1 MIKIYE
7 TIKDVPSA
15 SAAST
20 IAEMFDSATRVVK
33 HVVAYYQDDKFFQ
46 PPQLF
51 IRSVPTR
58 YCWENDGNT
67 PANGTEY
74 EAYLALSLAGSD
86 DHVDLSTLR
95 HQYSCGV
102 LSFHVEVVVRDSDDS
117 RRGVGTGLCFLGSEV
132 PSEQRIWYAS
142 HASSSAFTLGARD
155 YSLLVRRID
164 EYRAER
170 RRVDTFAKFLGEEK

>member
-1 MIKIYE
+1 M
-7 TIKDVPSA
+7 
-15 SAAST
+15 
-20 IAEMFDSATRVVK
+20 
-33 HVVAYYQDDKFFQ
+33 
-46 PPQLF
+46 
-51 IRSVPTR
+51 PTR

-67 PANGTEY
+67 PTSGTEY
-74 EAYLALSLAGSD
+74 EAYLALSIAGSD

-102 LSFHVEVVVRDSDDS
+102 LSFHVEVIVRDSDDS
-117 RRGVGTGLCFLGSEV
+117 RRGVSTGLCFLGSEV